1 MCCCQFPGM
10 EIKDPTDSRVKNEFI
25 ILGGHS
31 GLFSHSDALPVP
43 GPFIKSLPTP
53 HPPPCKSN
61 NGTVLPEE
69 RLPHMPAWPDPKLSH
84 PFFFCSHSDILR
96 TENSPQGKLSPGT
109 NYTEHLTRGSGYLGT
124 HRKKGWRGNTAHPQE
139 SRTGLSL
146 WPDTECL
153 WTHGKQA

>member
-1 MCCCQFPGM
+1 M

-69 RLPHMPAWPDPKLSH
+69 HLPHMPAWPDPKLSH
-84 PFFFCSHSDILR
+84 LFFFALIQ
-96 TENSPQGKLSPGT
+96 TF
-109 NYTEHLTRGSGYLGT
+109 
-124 HRKKGWRGNTAHPQE
+124 
-139 SRTGLSL
+139 
-146 WPDTECL
+146 
-153 WTHGKQA
+153 